1 VRAGLAVWL
10 HAREQLAWSDLHVRN
25 WLCPIVCVHA
35 GLLATQAGSIGRL
48 VGNFSISV
56 FGGMVVSIVAVANL
70 MYLSFASVAIMCA
83 VLFTLSYSKLKA
95 K

>member
-10 HAREQLAWSDLHVRN
+10 HAREQLAWRDHHSCN
-25 WLCPIVCVHA
+25 WLCPAARVHA
-35 GLLATQAGSIGRL
+35 GLLATQSGSTGRL

-56 FGGMVVSIVAVANL
+56 FGGMVASIVAVANL
-70 MYLSFASVAIMCA
+70 IYLSFASVAIMCA
-83 VLFTLSYSKLKA
+83 VLFAFSYSKLKA